1 MHLIPEALCARMLAN
16 DRNLPNDDDPFPVVR
31 LFTPGGG
38 ATWLL
43 TEIDTDNPDSAFGL
57 CDTGQGFPELG
68 YLSLTEIASIR
79 GPLGLPVERDHSF
92 NPNSR
97 SRFTQRLRAK
107 RALLRRATLCSNT
120 QFINGATPLSV
131 GKYNATGLFFIEV

>member
-43 TEIDTDNPDSAFGL
+43 TESDTDNPDSAFGL

-92 NPNSR
+92 EP
-97 SRFTQRLRAK
+97 
-107 RALLRRATLCSNT
+107 
-120 QFINGATPLSV
+120 QFPLSV
-131 GKYNATGLFFIEV
+131 YAKAARQTGSIAAGDALLKRTNHQRSNTTVGCQI